1 NKNIHL
7 YDLENDPYEDNNI
20 ADRDKKIV
28 EEMED
33 ILKKIING
41 FSLEKGCSLEDSD
54 EELGTEESNMVE
66 KQLKKMGY
74 I

>member
-1 NKNIHL
+1 VHL

-33 ILKKIING
+33 TLKIIING
-41 FSLEKGCSLEDSD
+41 FSLEKGCRLEDVD
-54 EELGTEESNMVE
+54 DDLGTEEINMVE
-66 KQLKKMGY
+66 KELKKMGY
-74 I
+74 V